1 MSNVRRLNMLFA
13 MVEDGT
19 VRVLPDHA
27 SAKRAFEGIDVEN
40 RVVVFYSEDGTLLVP
55 QFLRANKRKW
65 FGLVAENGEYELV
78 AAPDGA
84 PEYDTFE
91 VAINEAEG
99 VEPNPHF
106 KSASEIRAYVEG
118 QKNAR

>member
-1 MSNVRRLNMLFA
+1 MLFA
-13 MVEDGT
+13 IVEDGM
-19 VRVLPDHA
+19 VRVLPDHS
-27 SAKRAFEGIDVEN
+27 SAKRDFEAIDVEN
-40 RVVVFYSEDGTLLVP
+40 RVVAFYSEDGTLLVP

-65 FGLVAENGEYELV
+65 LCLVVENGEYELV
-78 AAPDGA
+78 AAPNGA

-91 VAINEAEG
+91 VAIGEAKG

-106 KSASEIRAYVEG
+106 KSAPEIRAYVQG